1 MKKVYEEDDAY
12 EYVKVADEIAKAELN
27 IEDIYDALNTPTPTQ
42 DDKSPTD
49 NKDNGS
55 SSTDRKQYE
64 AYVQGLTRGV
74 TLDKKTK
81 TFSLRRYR
89 KTNELLH
96 QSSRIHRGTY
106 KKREGIV
113 ISNNDP

>member
-1 MKKVYEEDDAY
+1 MI
-12 EYVKVADEIAKAELN
+12 ADEIAKAELN

-55 SSTDRKQYE
+55 SNDRKQYE

-81 TFSLRRYR
+81 TFSYIPGTDIVKLI
-89 KTNELLH
+89 NLIIMH
-96 QSSRIHRGTY
+96 SSY
-106 KKREGIV
+106 M
-113 ISNNDP
+113 DPM

>member
-1 MKKVYEEDDAY
+1 MI
-12 EYVKVADEIAKAELN
+12 ADEIAKAELN

-55 SSTDRKQYE
+55 PSNDRKQYE

-81 TFSLRRYR
+81 TFS
-89 KTNELLH
+89 
-96 QSSRIHRGTY
+96 IAAGTD
-106 KKREGIV
+106 IV
-113 ISNNDP
+113 KLINLIISAQ